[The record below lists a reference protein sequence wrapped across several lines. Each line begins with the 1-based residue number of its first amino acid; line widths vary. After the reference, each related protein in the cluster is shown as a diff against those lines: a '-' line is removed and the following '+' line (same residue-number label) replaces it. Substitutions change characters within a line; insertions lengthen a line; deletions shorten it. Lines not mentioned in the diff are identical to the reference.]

1 MASILG
7 EVAKSP
13 RQSNAGRGT
22 PVNSSLAGTTSGW
35 EQGMGGGAR
44 SLNRNVRISPIDRR
58 GRTISPSV
66 LDAAEEI
73 GRRAIKYAEQMLI
86 DPAIAAT
93 LLEEAAATVS
103 RTLNSKRY
111 SSQRDVLDLPSY
123 LFRAFIR
130 RVDRAKKLQLIQEAA
145 IIAHS
150 SESPNSTDPKA
161 DLDLKILIDELL
173 TRGDSVTRDMFYRRI
188 QGFLWKEIGA
198 SYGISDHAAESRFSQ
213 AIRKLAQRLGFKT
226 DV

>member
-1 MASILG
+1 MD
-7 EVAKSP
+7 
-13 RQSNAGRGT
+13 
-22 PVNSSLAGTTSGW
+22 
-35 EQGMGGGAR
+35 GGAR
-44 SLNRNVRISPIDRR
+44 PLNRKLRISPIDRR
-58 GRTISPSV
+58 GRTIGTSV

-73 GRRAIKYAEQMLI
+73 GRRAIEYAGQMLI

-103 RTLNSKRY
+103 RTINSKRY
-111 SSQRDVLDLPSY
+111 SSQSGVLDLPSY

-130 RVDRAKKLQLIQEAA
+130 RVDRAKKRQLIQEAA

-150 SESPNSTDPKA
+150 AESPNSTGPNA

-173 TRGDSVTRDMFYRRI
+173 TRSDSVTRDMFYRRI
-188 QGFLWKEIGA
+188 QGFSWKEIGS

-213 AIRKLAQRLGFKT
+213 AIRKLAQRLDLKV